1 MKALERSAGT
11 TAKINGHLLGA
22 ALQGGIATVAWP
34 ASYEGWGFAVMSLLM
49 GAGALIA
56 LVNALK
62 LMMQLHVRDRTLKSF
77 RAQAKPQK
85 KAALASTSALK
96 KAGVIDG

>member
-1 MKALERSAGT
+1 MNALERSAGT

-22 ALQGGIATVAWP
+22 ALQGGIAYLAWP
-34 ASYEGWGFAVMSLLM
+34 TSYEGWGFAVMSVLM

-56 LVNALK
+56 LVHALK
-62 LMMQLHVRDRTLKSF
+62 LMVQLHVRDRTLKSF

-85 KAALASTSALK
+85 KAALATAEALK
-96 KAGVIDG
+96 DAGVIDG